1 MLLCY
6 FYSWFLLEGIDV
18 FLEIEIIG
26 ISEVQGVKSQ
36 GEKSERAKSEVLKS
50 DNRDEYTSSEFK
62 EYLVIEGIEYWL
74 SNSGRPEQNGIA
86 ERMKWT
92 LTERA
97 RSIRLQADISEAFW
111 IEVVRRA
118 I

>member
-1 MLLCY
+1 M
-6 FYSWFLLEGIDV
+6 
-18 FLEIEIIG
+18 
-26 ISEVQGVKSQ
+26 KSQ

-86 ERMKWT
+86 
-92 LTERA
+92 
-97 RSIRLQADISEAFW
+97 
-111 IEVVRRA
+111 
-118 I
+118 